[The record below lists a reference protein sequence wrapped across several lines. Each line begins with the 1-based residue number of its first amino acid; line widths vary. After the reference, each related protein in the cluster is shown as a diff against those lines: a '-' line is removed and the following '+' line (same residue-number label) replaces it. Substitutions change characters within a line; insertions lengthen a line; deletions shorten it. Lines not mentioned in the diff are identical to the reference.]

1 MGLFFGIV
9 LTHVISKFFMVKTP
23 IKLKVNSFVVVT
35 GGCMGI
41 GKQMALEIAKLY
53 HCSIMIV
60 DIKRDLF

>member
-1 MGLFFGIV
+1 
-9 LTHVISKFFMVKTP
+9 MVKTP